1 MQQRRECNIRAGSN
15 QSILRYSGLLRCQDC
30 GRSFVGKRVRLKS
43 GERVEY
49 RCDTYHRYGKEYCTS
64 HTVEEAALDELIC
77 KELLATKRMYQ
88 ANWDAMDK
96 LIERWRPKAASA
108 VAQIKKLKERID
120 VLEEELEVIL
130 MERIRDKSNA
140 ERYERMIHKREKEIA
155 SAKKQIEDLQNMEAA
170 LRDRQTRLKRDISL
184 IDDILKEGRMS
195 EAHLRMLVDKIYV
208 REENGKLSLEICLK
222 APFRDHVDIYENG
235 QQVDSLVSLNYD
247 FDRLANIL
255 MEDEI
260 EDEMEA

>member
-1 MQQRRECNIRAGSN
+1 
-15 QSILRYSGLLRCQDC
+15 
-30 GRSFVGKRVRLKS
+30 
-43 GERVEY
+43 
-49 RCDTYHRYGKEYCTS
+49 
-64 HTVEEAALDELIC
+64 
-77 KELLATKRMYQ
+77 MYQ

-140 ERYERMIHKREKEIA
+140 ERYERMIHKRETEIA
-155 SAKKQIEDLQNMEAA
+155 LAKKQIEDLQNMEAA

-195 EAHLRMLVDKIYV
+195 EAHLRMLVDKIHV
-208 REENGKLSLEICLK
+208 HEEDGKLSLEICLK

-235 QQVDSLVSLNYD
+235 QQIESLASLDYD

>member
-1 MQQRRECNIRAGSN
+1 
-15 QSILRYSGLLRCQDC
+15 
-30 GRSFVGKRVRLKS
+30 
-43 GERVEY
+43 
-49 RCDTYHRYGKEYCTS
+49 
-64 HTVEEAALDELIC
+64 
-77 KELLATKRMYQ
+77 MYQ

-108 VAQIKKLKERID
+108 VTQIKKLKERID

-195 EAHLRMLVDKIYV
+195 EAHLRMLADTEGLVLDAKEIKEHAAKGGIFGV
-208 REENGKLSLEICLK
+208 EKADWVAELEKQNPLKAAEMSLEDDYGMIDGIINNGPKEDK
-222 APFRDHVDIYENG
+222 ASEKGGKTSIM
-235 QQVDSLVSLNYD
+235 
-247 FDRLANIL
+247 DRLKSAKTAQQTDKPSPHK
-255 MEDEI
+255 EKKSEREI
-260 EDEMEA
+260 